1 MGGTDPLESEGTLAG
16 TGAGGQQEQPGPRPL
31 GHADRV
37 AAPMGNRPSGQSAA
51 SEPRVQPGVTPSAR
65 FDDLTGAE
73 GSFRFHGYAGEVVAR
88 HTHEVAGAIAQVEA
102 AASNGLWAAGFVSYE
117 AAPGLDAALAVRP
130 ASDPSE
136 RPPLVWFALFE
147 GRTPVAAPARLTDDP
162 NDAPGRDDWS
172 PAGDADSYRRQVQRV
187 RSHIAAGDTYQLNLT
202 QPWRSASAGQPTQL
216 YRRLLL
222 AQRPAYGALIDT
234 GRWVVASASPELFFH
249 WRHGVVTCRPMK
261 GTAARGRWVEE
272 DRAAGAALA
281 ASAKDRAENVMIVD
295 LVRNDLGRVA
305 VYGTVRVADL
315 FRLERYP
322 TVWQLTSEVS
332 ARTRPGCS
340 LLELFRAL
348 FPCGSVTGAPKRRTM
363 ELITDIENEPRGLY
377 CGALGFVGPDEARF
391 SVAIRTVV
399 IDSATGDATYG
410 TGGGIV
416 WDSDPGREYA
426 EAKAKAEILFVDSP
440 TFDLIETMAF
450 TLAEGL
456 RNRDRHLDRLA
467 GSADYFGY
475 PLCRDAI
482 SALLDRTI
490 EALPAPAL
498 VRLSLT
504 ESGDTSV
511 ETAPLPGSP
520 TEAVRVAI
528 EDDPVRSSD
537 VWLFHKTSRRDAYT
551 QRRARHPE
559 ADDVILV
566 NERGQVTETTVA
578 NLAVFLDGRW
588 CTPPLDSGCLPGV
601 ERDRLLALDLLAE
614 RPITTAELVAA
625 TGIAVVSSVRGW
637 RPAILAPGPG
647 A

>member
-1 MGGTDPLESEGTLAG
+1 MGGTA
-16 TGAGGQQEQPGPRPL
+16 R
-31 GHADRV
+31 
-37 AAPMGNRPSGQSAA
+37 
-51 SEPRVQPGVTPSAR
+51 VTPSAR
-65 FDDLTGAE
+65 FDDLTGAK
-73 GSFRFHGYAGEVVAR
+73 GSFRFHRYAGEVVAR
-88 HTHEVAGAIAQVEA
+88 NTDDVAGAIAQVEA
-102 AASNGLWAAGFVSYE
+102 ATGNGHWAAGFVSYE

-136 RPPLVWFALFE
+136 RPPLVWFALFKD
-147 GRTPVAAPARLTDDP
+147 RMPVAAPGRVSDDP
-162 NDAPGRDDWS
+162 NDAGRRHDWS
-172 PAGDADSYRRQVQRV
+172 PAGDADSYREQVQRV

-202 QPWRSASAGQPTQL
+202 QPWRSTSVGDPTEL
-216 YRRLLL
+216 YNRLLL

-305 VYGTVRVADL
+305 VYGSIAVADL
-315 FRLERYP
+315 FHLERYP

-340 LLELFRAL
+340 LLDLFRGL

-363 ELITDIENEPRGLY
+363 ELITDIENQPRGLY
-377 CGALGFVGPDEARF
+377 CGAVGFVGPEEARF

-399 IDSATGDATYG
+399 IDSATGEATYG

-426 EAKAKAEILFVDSP
+426 EAKAKTEILFLASP
-440 TFDLIETMAF
+440 PFDLIETMAF
-450 TLAEGL
+450 TPAEGL
-456 RNRDRHLDRLA
+456 RNRDRHLERLA
-467 GSADYFGY
+467 GSAEYFGY

-482 SALLDRTI
+482 STLLDRTI
-490 EALPAPAL
+490 EALRAPAL
-498 VRLSLT
+498 LRLSLT
-504 ESGDTSV
+504 ESGHTSV
-511 ETAPLPGSP
+511 ETAPLPISP
-520 TEAVRVAI
+520 TDAVRLAI
-528 EDDPVRSSD
+528 DDDPVRSSD
-537 VWLFHKTSRRDAYT
+537 VWLYHKTSRRDPYMR
-551 QRRARHPE
+551 RRARHPE
-559 ADDVILV
+559 VDDVILV
-566 NERGQVTETTVA
+566 NELGQVTETTVA

-588 CTPPLDSGCLPGV
+588 WTPPLDCGCLPGV
-601 ERDRLLALDLLAE
+601 ERGRLLGLDILAE
-614 RPITTAELVAA
+614 RPITSVELSAGA
-625 TGIAVVSSVRGW
+625 GIALVSSVRGW
-637 RPAILAPGPG
+637 RPGILVPGGPQR